1 MTMPRY
7 PRGGSWREPAFD
19 MCDYACNH
27 ASSFTVVINIMTI
40 SDAEAQVMEVLWK
53 QSPLGTD
60 DIAAQL
66 EGQQDWQLATIKTLL
81 NRLLTKGA
89 VSAEKDGRRYL
100 YSPVLQRD
108 AWLKEQS
115 MGLVDR
121 LFDGR
126 LAPLV
131 AHFSSHRKL
140 KKADIEALRQL
151 LKEHDRD

>member
-1 MTMPRY
+1 MEAL
-7 PRGGSWREPAFD
+7 WRSKTA
-19 MCDYACNH
+19 
-27 ASSFTVVINIMTI
+27 
-40 SDAEAQVMEVLWK
+40 
-53 QSPLGTD
+53 LGTD
-60 DIAAQL
+60 EIAKAL

-89 VSAEKDGRRYL
+89 ISAEKDGRRYL

-115 MGLVDR
+115 IGLLDR

-140 KKADIEALRQL
+140 KKADIEALRAL
-151 LKEHDRD
+151 LKEHDRG

>member
-1 MTMPRY
+1 MT
-7 PRGGSWREPAFD
+7 A
-19 MCDYACNH
+19 
-27 ASSFTVVINIMTI
+27 I
-40 SDAEAQVMEVLWK
+40 SEAEAQVMEVLWRK
-53 QSPLGTD
+53 SPQGTD
-60 DIAAQL
+60 EIAKAL

-89 VSAEKDGRRYL
+89 IRAEKDGRRYL
-100 YSPVLQRD
+100 YTPVLQRD
-108 AWLKEQS
+108 AWLEEQS
-115 MGLVDR
+115 IGLLDR

-140 KKADIEALRQL
+140 KKADIEALRAL